1 MQVENQ
7 IRAGVEPPAHIVRR
21 GFDERTGL
29 PKQEVGIWFERVRA
43 RLGRDRIHAR
53 ETWLAT
59 LSVATAERLLAVDP
73 DIRVVYH
80 TLVAGPQFD
89 CTNILRLPQIGGDD
103 KIPKDLAV
111 ARRELVRLGYLH
123 SQIRRTHL
131 PPFCETRQ
139 RRQIGG
145 VAFGRALSNPFSDE
159 TKLSAGE
166 AAFAIEISV
175 PWLREPWWH
184 ISALGNQDN
193 LCRMLAYVLVVE
205 KREWRRVSGA
215 VTWRAKLKDQRGD
228 VLIEANRFRRE
239 RQHGQ
244 EKCDPSH
251 CRFSIAQPAAIISS
265 NRRVFSAARATNASI
280 NGAGRSTPIRALPI
294 CLRIPAS
301 AQAA

>member
-1 MQVENQ
+1 MIRDHEIAGAGWDVEGAVVLKLNQHRKATRRPVRKVEAHHRLDYLLLPRRLQMQVENQ

-59 LSVATAERLLAVDP
+59 LS
-73 DIRVVYH
+73 
-80 TLVAGPQFD
+80 
-89 CTNILRLPQIGGDD
+89 
-103 KIPKDLAV
+103 V

-265 NRRVFSAARATNASI
+265 NRRVFSA
-280 NGAGRSTPIRALPI
+280 
-294 CLRIPAS
+294 
-301 AQAA
+301 

>member
-53 ETWLAT
+53 ETWLAP

-111 ARRELVRLGYLH
+111 ARHELVRLGYLH

-145 VAFGRALSNPFSDE
+145 GAFRTPPPYPLSRW
-159 TKLSAGE
+159 GE
-166 AAFAIEISV
+166 
-175 PWLREPWWH
+175 
-184 ISALGNQDN
+184 
-193 LCRMLAYVLVVE
+193 VE
-205 KREWRRVSGA
+205 ARGGA
-215 VTWRAKLKDQRGD
+215 VATRNLLPPRRG
-228 VLIEANRFRRE
+228 
-239 RQHGQ
+239 
-244 EKCDPSH
+244 
-251 CRFSIAQPAAIISS
+251 
-265 NRRVFSAARATNASI
+265 ATV
-280 NGAGRSTPIRALPI
+280 PKY
-294 CLRIPAS
+294 
-301 AQAA
+301 